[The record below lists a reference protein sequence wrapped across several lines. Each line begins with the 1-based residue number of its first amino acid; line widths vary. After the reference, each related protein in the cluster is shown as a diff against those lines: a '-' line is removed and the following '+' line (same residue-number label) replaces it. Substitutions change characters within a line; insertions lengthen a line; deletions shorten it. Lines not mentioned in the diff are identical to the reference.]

1 MDETNP
7 QRVDFNNNPTEVN
20 AMNVKRRV
28 SVNAVILLIVVV
40 GFVGPSAAQTE
51 VKIVGVPDV
60 NVPKPVPHSELV
72 VFRDIAVSS
81 TRGSG
86 SGDMTFAGMVNAGGY
101 TSVMLS
107 LAVEP
112 NDGGSV
118 TAFLIPTEK
127 FVSSASD
134 DGPVL
139 FPLAA
144 EVSFSG
150 DEKVAGSMSFLHQL
164 AFPQYAVF
172 LSNSSGRPVKAQFF
186 VYLRH

>member
-1 MDETNP
+1 MDETNS
-7 QRVDFNNNPTEVN
+7 QRVDFSNNPAEVK
-20 AMNVKRRV
+20 AMNIKRV
-28 SVNAVILLIVVV
+28 SVTTVTLLIVVV

-51 VKIVGVPDV
+51 VKIIGVPDV
-60 NVPKPVPHSELV
+60 NVPKPIPHSKLV

-81 TRGSG
+81 TRGNG
-86 SGDMTFAGMVNAGGY
+86 TGKMTRAGTVYAEGY

-112 NDGGSV
+112 VGGGSV
-118 TAFLIPTEK
+118 TAFLVPTER
-127 FVSSASD
+127 FVSDASD
-134 DGPVL
+134 DGCML

-150 DEKVAGSMSFLHQL
+150 EEKVAGSMPFQHQL

-172 LSNSSGRPVKAQFF
+172 LSNSSDRPVKAQFF

>member
-1 MDETNP
+1 MKSLP
-7 QRVDFNNNPTEVN
+7 CP
-20 AMNVKRRV
+20 V
-28 SVNAVILLIVVV
+28 SLPASILVIVLVCAAVPAI
-40 GFVGPSAAQTE
+40 AQTE

-60 NVPKPVPHSELV
+60 NVPVPIPHSQLV
-72 VFRDIAVSS
+72 VFRDIAVPS

-86 SGDMTFAGMVNAGGY
+86 TAQMTFAGVVPAAGF

-112 NDGGSV
+112 GTSNGGSV
-118 TAFLIPTEK
+118 AAYLIPTEK
-127 FVSSASD
+127 FVSDSGS

-150 DEKVAGSMSFLHQL
+150 SEKVAGSMSFQHQL
-164 AFPQYAVF
+164 AFPQYAVY
-172 LSNSSGRPVKAQFF
+172 LANSSDRPVKAQFF
-186 VYLRH
+186 VYLRQ

>member
-1 MDETNP
+1 MK
-7 QRVDFNNNPTEVN
+7 
-20 AMNVKRRV
+20 VKRRV
-28 SVNAVILLIVVV
+28 LANAVTLLIVVV
-40 GFVGPSAAQTE
+40 GFVGQSAAQTE

-60 NVPKPVPHSELV
+60 NVPKPIPHSELV

-86 SGDMTFAGMVNAGGY
+86 CGGMTHAGVVNAAGY

-112 NDGGSV
+112 QGTDGGSV
-118 TAFLIPTEK
+118 TAFLVPTEK
-127 FVSSASD
+127 FVSVASD
-134 DGPVL
+134 DGPML

-150 DEKVAGSMSFLHQL
+150 EEKVAGSMSFQHQL
-164 AFPQYAVF
+164 AFPQYSVY
-172 LSNSSGRPVKAQFF
+172 LSNNSDRPVKAQFF